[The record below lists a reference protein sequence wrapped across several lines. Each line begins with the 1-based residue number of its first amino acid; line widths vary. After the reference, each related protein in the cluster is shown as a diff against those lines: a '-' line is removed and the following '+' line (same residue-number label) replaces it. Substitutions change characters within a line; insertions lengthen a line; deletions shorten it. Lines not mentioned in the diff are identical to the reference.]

1 MKPIQSK
8 QTITKQQVLKNK
20 PDHQVPNQL
29 KQGLKSDSSNE
40 KLLWQNQELAL
51 TRYPQQHRKELRA
64 WDSADVYLLDT
75 VMKLNVDQDKL
86 GILHDSFGA
95 LSTALADYNPIVYTD
110 SWMSKRAI
118 ELNLEQNQICSQL
131 RLKTELEQLGTQISS
146 CSLVIGK
153 IPKQNSQLIALL
165 QILRTNLKPS
175 TPLLLAGMDKHLSR
189 SQYDLLA
196 EYFGPSEFLPGVKKA
211 RIWRAYCQA
220 EKSQAEIKLESTK
233 SNVTSSR
240 SFWGKEIK
248 LDNYQL
254 KLRALPQVFSRDKLD
269 MGSRFLLEHL
279 KHLPAKKRVTDLA
292 CGYGI
297 LGLAYLR
304 LHPSA
309 ELTFCDESFQAV
321 SSTKYNLAHNIPKL
335 QSESQVSVYA
345 DDGLKN
351 MRAQSQELIICNPP
365 FHQQHTV
372 STDIANS
379 LFSDAYRALESDGE
393 LWIVANRH
401 LNYHIALKKRFS
413 HSTTVASNK
422 KFVILRAVK

>member
-1 MKPIQSK
+1 M
-8 QTITKQQVLKNK
+8 
-20 PDHQVPNQL
+20 
-29 KQGLKSDSSNE
+29 SSEFNNE
-40 KLLWQNQELAL
+40 KLLWQDQEFAL
-51 TRYPQQHRKELRA
+51 TRYPQHHRKELRA

-75 VMKLNVDQDKL
+75 VAKLNVDLNRL
-86 GILHDSFGA
+86 GILHDSFGT

-118 ELNLEQNQICSQL
+118 ELNLERNQISSQL
-131 RLKTELEQLGTQISS
+131 RLETELERLGTHISS
-146 CSLVIGK
+146 CSLLIGK

-165 QILRTNLKPS
+165 QILKAHLKAN

-189 SQYDLLA
+189 SQYELLA
-196 EYFGPSEFLPGVKKA
+196 KHFGPSEFLPGVKKA
-211 RIWRAYCQA
+211 RIWRAYSLAENSQA
-220 EKSQAEIKLESTK
+220 EKNQAELKPESTK
-233 SNVTSSR
+233 NHVTSSR

-248 LDNYQL
+248 LNNYQL

-269 MGSRFLLEHL
+269 MGSRFFLEHFR
-279 KHLPAKKRVTDLA
+279 HLPAKKRVTDLA
-292 CGYGI
+292 CGYGV

-304 LHPSA
+304 IHPSA
-309 ELTFCDESFQAV
+309 ELTFCDESFQAI
-321 SSTKYNLAHNIPKL
+321 SSTKYNLTHNIPKL
-335 QSESQVSVYA
+335 QSESQVSIYA

-351 MRAQSQELIICNPP
+351 MQAQSQELIICNPP

-372 STDIANS
+372 STDIAHS
-379 LFSDAYRALESDGE
+379 LFSDAFRALESDGE

-413 HSTTVASNK
+413 HCTTVTSNK